1 MINKPNQS
9 FYRRENW
16 VIILHVGGVIQS
28 CLPDMQS
35 AGIITNNTPSH
46 PLQILLGLSWTIN
59 FYVDLNVVERRV
71 GVRWNVL
78 DVWTAL

>member
-1 MINKPNQS
+1 
-9 FYRRENW
+9 
-16 VIILHVGGVIQS
+16 
-28 CLPDMQS
+28 MQS
-35 AGIITNNTPSH
+35 AGIITNNTPV
-46 PLQILLGLSWTIN
+46 PNLNLTKILLGLSWTIN